1 MDDIPACQNI
11 AVPACSI
18 SPSVGMVGPRRI
30 ALLMSQ
36 DAGFHR
42 QALLGIRAYAGQ
54 TKRWLFHNAPPTQ
67 ASLRPLVE
75 WNPHGIIAHLDDMK
89 LAREILKLQKPTI
102 DTACVLKGLDA
113 PVVDV
118 DHGAVGR
125 MAAEHFL
132 TRGYRHFG
140 YFGSG
145 RASYALTRYASFC
158 ESVAQ
163 AGFEVRS
170 CYMEY
175 LPRLPEQTSWK
186 NVNSQVR
193 KWLKELPKP
202 AAVLADHDV
211 PAHDLANMCQLLGL
225 RVPNDVAI
233 LGVDDDEVECLL
245 ACPPLSSVAIPA
257 ERIGFTAAKLLDR
270 MMSGKK
276 PPDEPLYL
284 PPTHVVTRQSTSM
297 FAVDDP
303 VVSGALL
310 YIRNHLA
317 EPLNVGVL
325 TAELVVSRRV
335 LEKKFRELL
344 GRSLLSEIHRVRIEF
359 ARELLASDLQVA
371 QVARQSGFSSPQI
384 FATVFRRLTG
394 ISPREYRRENQI
406 RK

>member
-1 MDDIPACQNI
+1 
-11 AVPACSI
+11 
-18 SPSVGMVGPRRI
+18 
-30 ALLMSQ
+30 MSQ

-67 ASLRPLVE
+67 ASLRPLIE
-75 WNPHGIIAHLDDMK
+75 WNPHGIIAHLDDAK
-89 LAREILKLQKPTI
+89 LARGILNLHKPTV

-118 DHGAVGR
+118 DHVTVGQ

-132 TRGYRHFG
+132 ARGYRNFG

-145 RASYALTRYASFC
+145 RAHYALLRYASFR
-158 ESVAQ
+158 EAVER

-175 LPRLPEQTSWK
+175 LPRLPERTSWK
-186 NVNSQVR
+186 DVNAQVR
-193 KWLKELPKP
+193 QWLKELPKP

-211 PAHDLANMCQLLGL
+211 PAHDLADMCQLLDL

-245 ACPPLSSVAIPA
+245 AFPPLSSVAIPA
-257 ERIGFTAAKLLDR
+257 ERIGFEAAKLLDR

-276 PPDEPLYL
+276 PPAEPLYL
-284 PPTHVVTRQSTSM
+284 PPTRIVTRQSTNM

-317 EPLNVGVL
+317 EPTLSIDAL
-325 TAELVVSRRV
+325 ADKLVVSRRV
-335 LEKKFRELL
+335 LEKKFRTLL
-344 GRSLLSEIHRVRIEF
+344 GRSMLSEIHRARIEL
-359 ARELLASDLQVA
+359 ARELLGADLQVA
-371 QVARQSGFSSPQI
+371 QIARLTGFSSPQI

-394 ISPREYRRENQI
+394 VSPRQYRRESQI
-406 RK
+406 RN

>member
-1 MDDIPACQNI
+1 LI
-11 AVPACSI
+11 
-18 SPSVGMVGPRRI
+18 
-30 ALLMSQ
+30 
-36 DAGFHR
+36 
-42 QALLGIRAYAGQ
+42 
-54 TKRWLFHNAPPTQ
+54 
-67 ASLRPLVE
+67 E
-75 WNPHGIIAHLDDMK
+75 WNPHGIIAHLDDAK
-89 LAREILKLQKPTI
+89 LARGILNLHKPTV

-118 DHGAVGR
+118 DHVTVGQ

-132 TRGYRHFG
+132 ARGYRNFG

-145 RASYALTRYASFC
+145 RAHYALLRYASFR
-158 ESVAQ
+158 EAVER

-175 LPRLPEQTSWK
+175 LPRLPERTSWK
-186 NVNSQVR
+186 DVNAQVR
-193 KWLKELPKP
+193 QWLKELPKP

-211 PAHDLANMCQLLGL
+211 PAHDLADMCQLLDL

-245 ACPPLSSVAIPA
+245 AFPPLSSVAIPA
-257 ERIGFTAAKLLDR
+257 ERIGFEAAKLLDR

-276 PPDEPLYL
+276 PPAEPLYL
-284 PPTHVVTRQSTSM
+284 PPTRIVTRQSTNM

-317 EPLNVGVL
+317 EPTLSIDAL
-325 TAELVVSRRV
+325 ADKLVVSRRV
-335 LEKKFRELL
+335 LEKKFRTLL
-344 GRSLLSEIHRVRIEF
+344 GRSMLSEIHRARIEL
-359 ARELLASDLQVA
+359 ARELLGADLQVA
-371 QVARQSGFSSPQI
+371 QIARLTGFSSPQI

-394 ISPREYRRENQI
+394 VSPRQYRRESQI
-406 RK
+406 RN